1 MATPT
6 ATPTRRGYDAAVT
19 AAWVVAGLLPIVG
32 LASLLL
38 RSQLDPHW
46 ANPRLH
52 FVLFLTAGAV
62 AMILGYAAGEAAE
75 RRGDARVMLLSL
87 AFLATGGFLGLHAI
101 GTQDVL
107 FTEELS
113 GFKVA
118 VPVGL
123 LVAAFFAA
131 GSAFV
136 DSSPGLAE
144 WTTRRQGTLRRAIL
158 GAMAVWFL
166 WTVLKVPPLDRP
178 SSEGQTGGLLG
189 AMAILGTILYGTAAA
204 RYLAA
209 NRGSMTLLA
218 ASLIACFVLLAE
230 AMIGVAVTGERKWHA
245 SWWEWHGL
253 MFAAYLVVGY
263 AVRREWR
270 AERFRN
276 VYLSSTRER
285 TQDVS
290 VLFGDL
296 AGFTG
301 FTERSSPSDVA
312 AMLNAYYEAA
322 TPIIARD
329 FGGEVEK
336 FIGDGIMATFNTRRN
351 QPDHAQRAAG
361 AALALQAAL
370 TELAEAHPGWPL
382 WRFGVNSGEAVVR
395 EMGGRGHVEY
405 TLVGD
410 TINTAARLE
419 GQAPVGGVLI
429 GGETYRRLPDG
440 VVVEAMPGLRVKGK
454 EDVVD
459 AFVLRRL
466 AT

>member
-6 ATPTRRGYDAAVT
+6 ATPARRGYDAAVT
-19 AAWVVAGLLPIVG
+19 AAWIVAGLLPIVG

-52 FVLFLTAGAV
+52 FVLFLTAGGV
-62 AMILGYAAGEAAE
+62 AMILGYAAGEAAQ

-87 AFLATGGFLGLHAI
+87 AFLATGGFLGLHAV

-107 FTEELS
+107 FTGERS

-123 LVAAFFAA
+123 LIAALFAA

-136 DSSPGLAE
+136 DASPGFAE
-144 WTTRRQGTLRRAIL
+144 WTIRHQGTLRRAIL
-158 GAMAVWFL
+158 GAMAVWFV
-166 WTVLKVPPLDRP
+166 WTVAKLPPLDRP

-189 AMAILGTILYGTAAA
+189 GMAVLGTILYGIAAA

-209 NRGSMTLLA
+209 NRGHMTLLA
-218 ASLIACFVLLAE
+218 ASLVACFVLLAE

-253 MFAAYLVVGY
+253 MFVAYVVVGY

-270 AERFRN
+270 DERFRN
-276 VYLSSTRER
+276 VYLASTRER
-285 TQDVS
+285 SQDVS
-290 VLFGDL
+290 VLFGDI
-296 AGFTG
+296 AGFTA
-301 FTERSSPSDVA
+301 FAERSTPTDVA
-312 AMLNAYYEAA
+312 GVLNAYYELA
-322 TPIIARD
+322 TPLIARE

-336 FIGDGIMATFNTRRN
+336 FMGDRIMATFNTHGN
-351 QPDHAQRAAG
+351 QPDHPARASR
-361 AALALQAAL
+361 AALALQRAL
-370 TELAEAHPGWPL
+370 TELADANPGWPR
-382 WRFGVNSGEAVVR
+382 WRIGVNSGDAVVR
-395 EMGGRGHVEY
+395 EMGGEGYVEY

-419 GQAPVGGVLI
+419 SEAPAGGVLI
-429 GGETYRRLPDG
+429 GAETYRRLPDG

-454 EDVVD
+454 EAALD
-459 AFVLRRL
+459 AYVLRQL
-466 AT
+466 